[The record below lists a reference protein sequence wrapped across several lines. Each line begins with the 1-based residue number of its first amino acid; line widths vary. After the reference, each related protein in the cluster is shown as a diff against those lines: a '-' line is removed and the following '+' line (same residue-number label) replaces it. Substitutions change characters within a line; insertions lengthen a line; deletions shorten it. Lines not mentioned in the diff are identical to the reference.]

1 MVGGFNHNFRYKG
14 EMYHVQTEDGGRR
27 SPNIITLLY
36 KGGTILGSKK
46 TSYADISKVDNLEQV
61 VEELMKEQHKEMLRA
76 LKEGEYDE
84 IIGGRMM
91 VGTPPEAPV
100 VRAPAAVA
108 APAPPAPP
116 RPAAPPVAAPP
127 RPTAAPVT
135 PPPRPAVPP
144 VPPRD
149 RPPLPPRPPTPQA
162 DSSCRARHAE
172 ARSRAGGYGGRDDPR
187 RHHPL
192 LSGGG

>member
-46 TSYADISKVDNLEQV
+46 TSYADISKVDNLDQV
-61 VEELMKEQHKEMLRA
+61 VEELMKEQHKEMLRR
-76 LKEGEYDE
+76 LKEGEYDD

-100 VRAPAAVA
+100 ARAPAAVA

-116 RPAAPPVAAPP
+116 RPAAPPAAPP
-127 RPTAAPVT
+127 RPAAAPAAA
-135 PPPRPAVPP
+135 PPPSRPTVPP
-144 VPPRD
+144 APPPPKPAPVPEPETTVIETT
-149 RPPLPPRPPTPQA
+149 L
-162 DSSCRARHAE
+162 
-172 ARSRAGGYGGRDDPR
+172 DDII
-187 RHHPL
+187 
-192 LSGGG
+192 LSYLVGDDGQGK